1 MKMLVDKCKGDPLE
15 IIEDVILMTTKLNL
29 NLYYP
34 ERKKRHADAHTNT
47 VHTHEPLVQ

>member
-34 ERKKRHADAHTNT
+34 ERKKRT
-47 VHTHEPLVQ
+47 